1 MDLKRPT
8 PIMSHRTTHIKDL
21 NIGAL
26 SVYDSTDTP
35 VIELPL
41 AYVGSQNQVFVLP
54 IEKIDSLKIDRWFI
68 DPDNK
73 ACHLCNTHQ
82 DRLVKLDLGESV
94 YQLFLCIECL
104 EGVLKDIHDVKSED
118 MVSAII

>member
-8 PIMSHRTTHIKDL
+8 PLMSHRTTHIKDL

-35 VIELPL
+35 VIELTL
-41 AYVGSQNQVFVLP
+41 AYVGSEHQVFVFP
-54 IEKIDSLKIDRWFI
+54 IEKIDSLKIDKWFI
-68 DPDNK
+68 NPDNK
-73 ACHLCNTHQ
+73 SCHICNTHQ
-82 DRLVKLDLGESV
+82 DRLVKLDLGDSV
-94 YQLFLCIECL
+94 YQLFLCVDCL
-104 EGVLKDIHDVKSED
+104 ERLLKDINEVENED